1 MLSRRECLKLIA
13 TSVVAAPAFRV
24 SPLRAAQWPQ
34 RTVRLIVPASAASGT
49 DFAARTF
56 ADALAAR
63 WKQPVVVENRPGADG
78 LIATTAFLGMY
89 DDHAMMYS
97 FAGPM
102 SLLPVIHAS
111 LSYDPRRDLVPISL
125 GADTFVAFSAH
136 ASLNLGSLKEFVAL
150 ARSQPGK
157 FNYYAP
163 SGALPYLLA
172 GFLKSQNLD
181 LVQIY
186 YREQSRGLQDHA
198 EGRIP
203 FMLSVM
209 TDRLPVVQS
218 GHVNFLAVTNGTRAA
233 MRPDVP
239 TAVESGFPEF
249 AFDGLAGFIGSRA
262 MSADVIDRISIDVRA
277 VAADH
282 AVSDRLAVVGQLA
295 RGTTPAEFLEMIESQ
310 RAKIATIVQE
320 TGLRPQH

>member
-1 MLSRRECLKLIA
+1 MMSRRRCLGLIA
-13 TSVVAAPAFRV
+13 TALAAPALRI
-24 SPLRAAQWPQ
+24 SPLRAGQWPE

-56 ADALAAR
+56 ADALANR

-78 LIATTAFLGMY
+78 LIATTAFLGMR

-111 LSYDPRRDLVPISL
+111 LPYDPRRDLVPISL

-136 ASLNLGSLKEFVAL
+136 ASFKLESLKEFVAL

-163 SGALPYLLA
+163 SGALPYVLA

-181 LVQIY
+181 LTQVY
-186 YREQSRGLQDHA
+186 YREQGRGLQDHA
-198 EGRIP
+198 EGRIQ

-209 TDRLPVVQS
+209 TDRLPLAQS
-218 GHVNFLAVTNGTRAA
+218 GHVQFLAVTNSRRAA
-233 MRPDVP
+233 MMPDVP
-239 TAVESGFPEF
+239 TAMEAGFPEL
-249 AFDGLAGFIGSRA
+249 AFEGLAGFIGSRA
-262 MSADVIDRISIDVRA
+262 MSADVIDRISTDVRT

-282 AVSDRLAVVGQLA
+282 TVSDRLAAVGQRA
-295 RGTTPAEFLEMIESQ
+295 HGTTPAQFLEMIESQ

-320 TGLRPQH
+320 TAMRPSR